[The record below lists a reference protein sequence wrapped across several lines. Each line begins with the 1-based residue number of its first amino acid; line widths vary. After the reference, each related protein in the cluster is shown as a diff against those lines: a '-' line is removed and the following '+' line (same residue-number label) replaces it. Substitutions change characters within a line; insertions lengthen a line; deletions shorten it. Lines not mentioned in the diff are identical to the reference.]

1 MYYHYYHFPGT
12 HSVRQN
18 FGIRTD
24 RYKLMK
30 FYGDDVNE
38 WELFD
43 LKSDLFKMKNIYNE
57 YKDSELVKSLKA
69 ELKELQKQYNDP
81 IVNEQLY

>member
-1 MYYHYYHFPGT
+1 
-12 HSVRQN
+12 
-18 FGIRTD
+18 
-24 RYKLMK
+24 MK

>member
-1 MYYHYYHFPGT
+1 
-12 HSVRQN
+12 
-18 FGIRTD
+18 
-24 RYKLMK
+24 MK

-43 LKSDLFKMKNIYNE
+43 LKSDPFKMKNIYNE